1 MVQELGGE
9 IENGAKIDLQQTPDA
24 EAFSGRGR
32 CRCGTS
38 KALRRSWHIGVHPSF
53 FWGSRTYTRFD
64 QARHDKAIGL
74 RSQSF
79 QTVIT
84 SPRLNSHLLESDL
97 NVMGVRLDE
106 AKTYYTNATI
116 TTEEL
121 SKAKQ
126 AFGDDFPD
134 DVSARS
140 GFFTKLKDEV
150 LSLISKYS
158 AMQPDTASNTDGE
171 N

>member
-1 MVQELGGE
+1 
-9 IENGAKIDLQQTPDA
+9 
-24 EAFSGRGR
+24 
-32 CRCGTS
+32 
-38 KALRRSWHIGVHPSF
+38 
-53 FWGSRTYTRFD
+53 
-64 QARHDKAIGL
+64 
-74 RSQSF
+74 
-79 QTVIT
+79 
-84 SPRLNSHLLESDL
+84 
-97 NVMGVRLDE
+97 MGVRLDE

-150 LSLISKYS
+150 LSLISKHS
-158 AMQPDTASNTDGE
+158 AMQLDTASNTDGE